1 MISLGKEVIV
11 MNISDRI
18 LRQRKIKGLSQ
29 EELADKI
36 GVSRQAVSKWESEQ
50 TIPDIDKVILMSELF
65 EVSTDFLLK
74 GIEIDEPAKDRPLSA
89 YVFVVVA
96 TFFDY
101 VGVLTA
107 SSVWYEEQKAA
118 ALMVG
123 FILMALSG
131 LVFSIG
137 YLNSDKDKEGALRLF
152 WQLNIWGL
160 IFIPLAVVYNTAIC
174 HSMAPYP
181 LLGYPRI
188 AYIIFWLVYFLIGTT
203 VTLKQVKPKGK

>member
-1 MISLGKEVIV
+1 
-11 MNISDRI
+11 MNISERI

-74 GIEIDEPAKDRPLSA
+74 GIEMDKPLEDRPLSA
-89 YVFVVVA
+89 YIFVGIA
-96 TFFDY
+96 TFLVY

-107 SSVWYEEQKAA
+107 SLVWYEEQKAG
-118 ALMVG
+118 ALLIG
-123 FILMALSG
+123 FVFMALSG

-137 YLNSDKDKEGALRLF
+137 YLSSQKDQEEAIRLF

-160 IFIPLAVVYNTAIC
+160 IFIPLAVVHNTLTRRV
-174 HSMAPYP
+174 MAPYP

-188 AYIIFWLVYFLIGTT
+188 AYIVFWLVYFLIGTT
-203 VTLKQVKPKGK
+203 VTLKQVRQKGK